1 MHVRRK
7 RQRTGRRR
15 ERSFERLAFE
25 AGVDYVLSMIRLPQ
39 HMRARCAEGMGKRGF
54 DISSQ
59 DMRLRPA
66 PKPHFLHNIP
76 DEIDAWIRNNIHA
89 KGWDRPRGRPL
100 LVKSDLVGRGGRA
113 CRDIEAFTQLSLW
126 AEFFGSCCVG
136 AGAFAG
142 ASLLALATRPR
153 YSPSRLT
160 VAPHP
165 RVSPSRPALAPRPRA
180 SPSRRIKPRHSA
192 RQCALILAFAPRPR
206 SRLTL
211 ALRPRLSPS
220 PLALSP
226 IL

>member
-1 MHVRRK
+1 
-7 RQRTGRRR
+7 
-15 ERSFERLAFE
+15 
-25 AGVDYVLSMIRLPQ
+25 
-39 HMRARCAEGMGKRGF
+39 
-54 DISSQ
+54 
-59 DMRLRPA
+59 
-66 PKPHFLHNIP
+66 
-76 DEIDAWIRNNIHA
+76 
-89 KGWDRPRGRPL
+89 
-100 LVKSDLVGRGGRA
+100 VKSDLVGRGGRA

-220 PLALSP
+220 PLALASRPRLSP
-226 IL
+226 SPLALASRPLADLVADGRSSTTNIRHRRVGVPHFRVDSTTHDVDDASRPRNLPQARQSTPKAITTSPRRRCQPARCYMTVTI